1 MEVCH
6 LSFCVWRNKWKL
18 LSHPPQTSLEKLFA
32 YIQACG
38 NRSSKTLCL
47 IGIRRKS
54 CDVWCFLTRY
64 EVGAMVTTLGS
75 KYLEY
80 YTFPELKYRT
90 IIEQIIERHLYS
102 EMHNKWYMSTVLKRH
117 SGGSLLQAK
126 RDCSNQ
132 VHSDQMVL
140 GTVRQEA
147 GPRKRRPKALKSKLT
162 QGGRSGSSP
171 LKSEASHDGQAK
183 CWTLWEAPKDAQE
196 RVGKQL

>member
-1 MEVCH
+1 MHIYLYIYIYVYISVYLYLLYVLLFQTENRWPGDFPQSIYCLLIVQMEVCH

-80 YTFPELKYRT
+80 CTFPGLKYRT

-102 EMHNKWYMSTVLKRH
+102 EMHNK
-117 SGGSLLQAK
+117 
-126 RDCSNQ
+126 
-132 VHSDQMVL
+132 
-140 GTVRQEA
+140 
-147 GPRKRRPKALKSKLT
+147 
-162 QGGRSGSSP
+162 
-171 LKSEASHDGQAK
+171 
-183 CWTLWEAPKDAQE
+183 
-196 RVGKQL
+196 